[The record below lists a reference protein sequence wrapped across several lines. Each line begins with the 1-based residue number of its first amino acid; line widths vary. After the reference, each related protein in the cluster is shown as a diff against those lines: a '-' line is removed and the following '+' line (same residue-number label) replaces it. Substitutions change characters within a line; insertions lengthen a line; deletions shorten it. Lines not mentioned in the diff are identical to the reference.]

1 MGQVKKNQK
10 GAGFMYINKEIKI
23 FSQKWQLS
31 QDLEEVKY
39 QANNN
44 TNNSNTVFS
53 CILAISLMVLIY
65 KLHSVPEIICTVVP
79 FSQIR
84 KLKFRKVN

>member
-1 MGQVKKNQK
+1 MISGKTGQGKEVRV
-10 GAGFMYINKEIKI
+10 MLIHVNKEIKV

-31 QDLEEVKY
+31 KDLEEVKY

-53 CILAISLMVLIY
+53 CIFTFSLMVSLNLVLIY
-65 KLHSVPEIICTVVP
+65 RLHASL
-79 FSQIR
+79 S
-84 KLKFRKVN
+84 